1 MRPTKFKLWHI
12 GCTHTY
18 RYSLISYIS
27 RLFQKFSY
35 AKRQRV
41 ESASITA
48 LELCENTA
56 QTSFFSPGSA
66 AGAAALKYIYCMF
79 QNNYAIVYSSICSI
93 ITKTDN
99 KHHKARKHIAAS
111 ASVVSCTQQS
121 LQIWKRN
128 YPKETIQNNELI
140 DIDTSDTGSFEKCR
154 FAKGVSLN
162 SYPLNQLTNSSL
174 PSGKLT

>member
-1 MRPTKFKLWHI
+1 
-12 GCTHTY
+12 
-18 RYSLISYIS
+18 
-27 RLFQKFSY
+27 
-35 AKRQRV
+35 
-41 ESASITA
+41 
-48 LELCENTA
+48 
-56 QTSFFSPGSA
+56 
-66 AGAAALKYIYCMF
+66 MF